1 MHRRARKV
9 ELFEEIRRE
18 YEFGNRSVRAIA
30 KKLGV
35 HRRMVRQALGSAV
48 PPERKTA
55 QRKRPKLGPYLP
67 FIDGILDS
75 DRKAPRKQRHTAHR
89 IYIRVIEEVPQCDIS
104 EVTVRRYVR
113 NKKEEMGLLRRETFV
128 PQAYEWGVEAQ
139 VDWYEAY
146 ADLEGERQKVQV
158 FGMRSMASGGAFHR
172 AYPRATQ
179 QAFLEAHEHAF
190 AYFGGVFKVVRY
202 DNLSSAVK
210 KILRGRERE
219 ESARFV
225 AFRSHWRY
233 QAEFCTPAAGHE
245 KGGIEG
251 EAGYFRR
258 NHWVPV
264 PEAADLDGLNEQLLV
279 SCGRDE
285 QRMIGDRSQTVGA
298 GMLIERE
305 HLLGMAENGFD
316 LAEESFPIVDKLGCV
331 RVKSNWYSAP
341 LKAGT
346 KVRAKTYAATIEIW
360 QQGQRVARHPRC
372 YGAGQQILDLEHY
385 LEVLD
390 RKPGALAGSRP
401 LKQWREQG
409 RWPESYDTLLH
420 KLIERHGKQNGTRE
434 MIELLKLGRQH
445 GYKRLEETVG
455 MALELGCWDGAAVR
469 YLMAEQMLDRSRPGP
484 IEVGALLAR
493 YERVLPVITG
503 YDELLGTSAQ
513 REVTR

>member
-1 MHRRARKV
+1 MHGRARKV

-30 KKLGV
+30 KKVGV
-35 HRRMVRQALGSAV
+35 HRRMVRQALGNAV
-48 PPERKTA
+48 PPARKPA
-55 QRKRPKLGPYLP
+55 QRKRPKLGPYLS
-67 FIDGILDS
+67 FIDGILAS
-75 DRKAPRKQRHTAHR
+75 DQKAPRKQRHTAHR
-89 IYIRVIEEVPQCDIS
+89 IYTRLIGEMPQCDIS
-104 EVTVRRYVR
+104 EGTVRRYVSR
-113 NKKEEMGLLRRETFV
+113 KKEEMGVARRETFV
-128 PQAYEWGVEAQ
+128 PQAYEWGIEAQ

-146 ADLEGERQKVQV
+146 ADIGGERQKVQV
-158 FGMRSMASGGAFHR
+158 FGMRSMASGAAFHR
-172 AYPRATQ
+172 SYPRATQ
-179 QAFLEAHEHAF
+179 QAFLEAHELAF
-190 AYFGGVFKVVRY
+190 TYFGGVFKVVRY

-210 KILRGRERE
+210 KIMRGRQRE
-219 ESARFV
+219 ENEKFV

-264 PEAADLDGLNEQLLV
+264 PEAADLDELNEQLLV
-279 SCGRDE
+279 SCRRDE
-285 QRMIGDRSQTVGA
+285 QRMIGDRSQMVGA

-305 HLLGMAENGFD
+305 HLLPMAEEGFD
-316 LAEESFPIVDKLGCV
+316 LAEESLPMVDKLGCV

-434 MIELLKLGRQH
+434 MIELIKLGRQH
-445 GYKRLEETVG
+445 GYKRLEEMVRK
-455 MALELGCWDGAAVR
+455 ALELGCWDGAAVR
-469 YLMAEQMLDRSRPGP
+469 YLVCEQMLDRSQPGP
-484 IEVGALLAR
+484 IEVGALAR
-493 YERVLPVITG
+493 YGQALPVISG

>member
-1 MHRRARKV
+1 M
-9 ELFEEIRRE
+9 L
-18 YEFGNRSVRAIA
+18 
-30 KKLGV
+30 
-35 HRRMVRQALGSAV
+35 
-48 PPERKTA
+48 
-55 QRKRPKLGPYLP
+55 
-67 FIDGILDS
+67 
-75 DRKAPRKQRHTAHR
+75 
-89 IYIRVIEEVPQCDIS
+89 
-104 EVTVRRYVR
+104 
-113 NKKEEMGLLRRETFV
+113 
-128 PQAYEWGVEAQ
+128 
-139 VDWYEAY
+139 
-146 ADLEGERQKVQV
+146 
-158 FGMRSMASGGAFHR
+158 
-172 AYPRATQ
+172 
-179 QAFLEAHEHAF
+179 
-190 AYFGGVFKVVRY
+190 RY

-210 KILRGRERE
+210 KIMRGRQRE
-219 ESARFV
+219 ENEKFV

-264 PEAADLDGLNEQLLV
+264 PEAADLDELNEQLLV
-279 SCGRDE
+279 SCRRDE

-305 HLLGMAENGFD
+305 HLLAMAEEGFD
-316 LAEESFPIVDKLGCV
+316 LAEESLPMVEKLGCV

-409 RWPESYDTLLH
+409 RWPESYDTAAQTD
-420 KLIERHGKQNGTRE
+420 RAP
-434 MIELLKLGRQH
+434 RQ
-445 GYKRLEETVG
+445 
-455 MALELGCWDGAAVR
+455 
-469 YLMAEQMLDRSRPGP
+469 AEWN
-484 IEVGALLAR
+484 A
-493 YERVLPVITG
+493 
-503 YDELLGTSAQ
+503 
-513 REVTR
+513 